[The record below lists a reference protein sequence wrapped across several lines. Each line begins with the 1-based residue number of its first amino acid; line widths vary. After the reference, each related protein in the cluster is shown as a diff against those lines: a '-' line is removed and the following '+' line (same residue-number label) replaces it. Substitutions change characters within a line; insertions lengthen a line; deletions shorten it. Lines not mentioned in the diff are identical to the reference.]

1 MCRPWCPIGTGAGI
15 GFVFTNPVAGEPD
28 ELGVGPI
35 GFVLVIP
42 LARVWTAPVIAAA
55 AGIGFVFA
63 NPLAGGPGG
72 LGVGRIGFELV
83 NPLARRWLAWLSLG
97 LASYSQI

>member
-15 GFVFTNPVAGEPD
+15 GFVFANPVAGEPD

-42 LARVWTAPVIAAA
+42 LARVWTALVSAAA
-55 AGIGFVFA
+55 AGIDFVFA
-63 NPLAGGPGG
+63 NPVAGEPRGSA
-72 LGVGRIGFELV
+72 
-83 NPLARRWLAWLSLG
+83 LAR
-97 LASYSQI
+97 LASYW